1 MGLNLI
7 LLDNGAV
14 KMAHKRKIS
23 QQEWER
29 ILPAMETFAEITIKM
44 AYLVLVKEEKQ
55 SDVATQLAR
64 SKQNVGNAVK
74 RVWDLY
80 TELENVEG
88 SKLCFVSVWIPEKD
102 AIEVKKIAANYS
114 INKSSI

>member
-1 MGLNLI
+1 
-7 LLDNGAV
+7 
-14 KMAHKRKIS
+14 MAHKRKIS

-29 ILPAMETFAEITIKM
+29 ILPAMETFAEITTKM

-80 TELENVEG
+80 TEMENIEG

-102 AIEVKKIAANYS
+102 AIEVKKIAAKYP
-114 INKSSI
+114 INKGTL